1 MNTTLEPSEHAVPKE
16 PWGESQEPFT
26 LRLATPA
33 SDDQSLLQIASLYR
47 ATDRRRG
54 GRYEI
59 SLGIRI
65 QPLDGDLVE
74 TGDDFCGITREISRR
89 GMSFVSTFPGNFK
102 MATISLQNSDLE
114 NSDSASIVCRVC
126 STTLIH
132 SNTLEKVYLTNLEF
146 MRERVQGKAID
157 RNSTTIEW

>member
-1 MNTTLEPSEHAVPKE
+1 MNTTVEPSELSTPNG
-16 PWGESQEPFT
+16 PWDESLEPFP

-47 ATDRRRG
+47 GKDRRRG

-65 QPLDGDLVE
+65 QPLDGDLVNS
-74 TGDDFCGITREISRR
+74 GDEFCGITREISRG
-89 GMSFVSTFPGNFK
+89 GMSFVSSYPGNFK
-102 MATISLQNSDLE
+102 FATVSLQNGGFQRGDFQNGE
-114 NSDSASIVCRVC
+114 PQESDSATIVCRVC

-132 SNTLEKVYLTNLEF
+132 SNSMEKVFLTNLEF
-146 MRERVQGKAID
+146 MRERFQ
-157 RNSTTIEW
+157 